1 MLAEHEEKDKNF
13 VFFSSTRQ
21 IRLRRTLPP
30 SSKHYTRKS
39 INHKLGIMYISS
51 YVYCKDGRMFFNCF
65 FPSLSSVSQAS
76 PVDLTQT
83 IEKKSKKESSKA
95 LSFSV
100 ENILD
105 PNKFTGKHQLMT
117 NNNNNNQAN
126 NNFKSHLHHL
136 DEFIQSTDDD
146 PSDLIS
152 GNYLQN

>member
-1 MLAEHEEKDKNF
+1 L
-13 VFFSSTRQ
+13 
-21 IRLRRTLPP
+21 
-30 SSKHYTRKS
+30 
-39 INHKLGIMYISS
+39 
-51 YVYCKDGRMFFNCF
+51 
-65 FPSLSSVSQAS
+65 QAC

-83 IEKKSKKESSKA
+83 IDKKSKKESNKG

-105 PNKFTGKHQLMT
+105 PNKFTGKYQLSAN
-117 NNNNNNQAN
+117 NNNNNNQTN

-152 GNYLQN
+152 GN